1 MASQTIGSFVSNVF
15 SKDKSN
21 ASYKEQ
27 SNVKE
32 ALEKGD
38 IGKVKKILGDGSKI
52 KAKHLKFGTF
62 GHQSPL
68 HVVAHRG
75 YTELTELLL
84 VKYGCDANARN
95 DKGNTPVISACEAGF
110 PDVLRV
116 LIEKGKGDVDMP
128 NNKGKFPLMFA
139 LPNVDLMQLLLELG
153 KADPNKTGQHGRTP
167 LHKVITLQKVKAIEL
182 LLKNGADPNIRDNE
196 KGSTPLAFAVPNV
209 SMMKLLIEQGNV
221 DPNQEVQKG
230 KTALHMALANE
241 NEEAV
246 KFLLSAGA
254 NPVSEDEAGNT
265 PLMLAFNNVTIM
277 KHLLDSGRVDANQTT
292 KKGKIA
298 LHEAVL
304 AKNRQAVEILLK
316 SGADPNLVDKNGMSA
331 LRYALPDE
339 EYLKLLLDYGKA
351 DANQADEKGRT
362 ALHITA
368 EANEIAPTDLLLKFG
383 ANPNAVDNMGNIPLM
398 YSVENVTMLEKLLG
412 YADPNQR
419 GENGRTALHK
429 AVIHNLESINALL
442 RAGADPDLADK
453 KRKNASMVRYS
464 GCIRY
469 GTLAIKGRPK
479 SGSEWSTNPSLC
491 CRKRLPRSHRT
502 SLEEWGRSAHQRR
515 E

>member
-1 MASQTIGSFVSNVF
+1 
-15 SKDKSN
+15 
-21 ASYKEQ
+21 
-27 SNVKE
+27 
-32 ALEKGD
+32 
-38 IGKVKKILGDGSKI
+38 
-52 KAKHLKFGTF
+52 
-62 GHQSPL
+62 
-68 HVVAHRG
+68 
-75 YTELTELLL
+75 
-84 VKYGCDANARN
+84 
-95 DKGNTPVISACEAGF
+95 
-110 PDVLRV
+110 
-116 LIEKGKGDVDMP
+116 MP

-304 AKNRQAVEILLK
+304 AKKPA
-316 SGADPNLVDKNGMSA
+316 SC
-331 LRYALPDE
+331 
-339 EYLKLLLDYGKA
+339 
-351 DANQADEKGRT
+351 
-362 ALHITA
+362 
-368 EANEIAPTDLLLKFG
+368 
-383 ANPNAVDNMGNIPLM
+383 GNF
-398 YSVENVTMLEKLLG
+398 
-412 YADPNQR
+412 A
-419 GENGRTALHK
+419 
-429 AVIHNLESINALL
+429 
-442 RAGADPDLADK
+442 
-453 KRKNASMVRYS
+453 
-464 GCIRY
+464 
-469 GTLAIKGRPK
+469 
-479 SGSEWSTNPSLC
+479 
-491 CRKRLPRSHRT
+491 
-502 SLEEWGRSAHQRR
+502 EEWCGSKSSG
-515 E
+515 